1 MQQPF
6 GRVKTVRHF
15 HGKQASFGRIGN
27 GKGFGQSRR
36 ESGLHSTLMLLVLV
50 GACVG
55 LGAGVGLLFGPD
67 AAYAALQK
75 PAWSPPGRLF
85 GPVWTLLY
93 ALIGT
98 SAWLVWRERRVSSGD
113 RRTAW
118 TAFGLQAVLNLA
130 WSPIFFGLRSPGLA
144 LLDISLLWLAVL
156 WTTVAFGRIRPLAG
170 YFLVPYVLW
179 VSFALVLN
187 GTVWLLNR

>member
-36 ESGLHSTLMLLVLV
+36 ESGLHSTLMLPALV

-55 LGAGVGLLFGPD
+55 LL
-67 AAYAALQK
+67 
-75 PAWSPPGRLF
+75 
-85 GPVWTLLY
+85 
-93 ALIGT
+93 
-98 SAWLVWRERRVSSGD
+98 
-113 RRTAW
+113 
-118 TAFGLQAVLNLA
+118 FGLQAVLNLA

-144 LLDISLLWLAVL
+144 FLDISLLWLAVL

-170 YFLVPYVLW
+170 YLLVPYVLW
-179 VSFALVLN
+179 VSFPLVLN